1 MKARIIFDI
10 ELFNGLESSIER
22 SVKNYDNELAD
33 KFIAKTL
40 GEGEDVKFIN
50 VIVKNAGGLDE

>member
-1 MKARIIFDI
+1 MKARIIFDV
-10 ELFNGLESSIER
+10 ELLNGLESSIER
-22 SVKNYDNELAD
+22 SVENYDNELAA